1 MALPLFEF
9 LRMNVR
15 KLVLCFCLVGLC
27 GLLAAQ
33 NPPEITFSQTRINC
47 GSFPISDGE
56 HTFVF
61 HYKNTGESPLII
73 SQLSPTCSCVIPAF
87 STDPLAPGD
96 STSFTV
102 RYKAPHTG
110 NFSQMVTVFS
120 NGVKPILRVYI
131 RGNVTEAE
139 EKKE

>member
-1 MALPLFEF
+1 
-9 LRMNVR
+9 MNVR

-61 HYKNTGESPLII
+61 HYKNTGESPLVI

-102 RYKAPHTG
+102 RYKAPHPG

-131 RGNVTEAE
+131 RGTVTEAE